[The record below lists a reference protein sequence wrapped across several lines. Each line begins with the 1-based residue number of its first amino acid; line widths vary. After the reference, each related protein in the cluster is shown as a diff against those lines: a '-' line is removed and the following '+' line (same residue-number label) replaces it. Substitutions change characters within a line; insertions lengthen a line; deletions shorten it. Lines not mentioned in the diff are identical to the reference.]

1 MYLKPTPYS
10 TQKVRFPSVTGLLLA
25 AVLFV
30 QLFAGCAGTAD
41 PSSGTESVLPAESS
55 GAPVSEPS
63 LPAAESN
70 EQTEEPSE
78 PEVISSEEP
87 DASKDE
93 PASQDETSDSGDSRD
108 EVSKQNESKDE
119 SPDTEPSK
127 QEESGSEESKME
139 DSKPEPDGFDPAD
152 ADILLKSAET
162 PFDVNDA
169 AALAYTSSGTSFR
182 TKDRIQIMDASFF
195 LEQYDLH
202 AKEHTNNGSVP
213 YFPNGVLILADED
226 HRILEV
232 RIAAGALF
240 ERDKSG
246 NWKTDGLSW
255 TNAIDA
261 GSGGGLFKGI
271 REEVKKVLKDGGY
284 LLFCGNIGDQICR
297 IRLIRALLVSGYQ
310 SGAISPDSIDVPAS
324 VRTIAWTEGGKDPD
338 EPGKQ
343 TSGSSTLS
351 AEDVKAGFPVYT
363 GTLSGEVK
371 PASPAVFDGAWYRK
385 AVSSK
390 SSWIGIE
397 ATVTLPS
404 FTIRRYSGS
413 YDASLDADP
422 NAKNL
427 DNPSVYLGGKC
438 TYESDIGL
446 SLSRALI
453 KTGSGTAV
461 STGNVCFRPFWRYIT
476 NEEQDAG
483 GYDKHGGEYAVTAN
497 GSNCIGNYHYKYTE
511 YYYLPGDTLRIMVFS
526 PEENK
531 LQFAIQVI
539 SVSTLPS
546 SVALREQNGWNQ
558 PADFLSP
565 VFRSKGY
572 GTGAKTEYKRVCAI
586 DQSGNEGK
594 KAIATETESTG
605 TVWREV
611 YLYRSVDGKTV
622 RVPMTETLFGARNAP
637 DDAHISFYTGETDPA
652 KGGETVDLHPGY
664 ENG

>member
-1 MYLKPTPYS
+1 PQS
-10 TQKVRFPSVTGLLLA
+10 DA
-25 AVLFV
+25 
-30 QLFAGCAGTAD
+30 
-41 PSSGTESVLPAESS
+41 
-55 GAPVSEPS
+55 
-63 LPAAESN
+63 
-70 EQTEEPSE
+70 EEPSYD
-78 PEVISSEEP
+78 SEDENSETTESE
-87 DASKDE
+87 DSK
-93 PASQDETSDSGDSRD
+93 SDDGPS
-108 EVSKQNESKDE
+108 
-119 SPDTEPSK
+119 DTEPSI
-127 QEESGSEESKME
+127 GEESKSE
-139 DSKPEPDGFDPAD
+139 ASKPEDPKTDEPKDDDID
-152 ADILLKSAET
+152 ADIILRSAET
-162 PFDVNDA
+162 PFDINDA
-169 AALAYTSSGTSFR
+169 TALAYTSSGTSFR
-182 TKDRIQIMDASFF
+182 TKDRIQIMEASFF

-202 AKEHTNNGSVP
+202 ANEHTNNGKVP
-213 YFPNGVLILADED
+213 YFPNGVLLLVDPD
-226 HRILEV
+226 HNILEA

-240 ERDKSG
+240 ERGKDGK
-246 NWKTDGLSW
+246 WKTEGLSW

-271 REEVKKVLKDGGY
+271 REEVPKVLKDGGY
-284 LLFCGNIGDQICR
+284 LLFCGNIGDQVCR
-297 IRLIRALLVSGYQ
+297 ISLIRSLLVSGYQ

-324 VRTIAWTEGGKDPD
+324 VRTIAWTEGGSKDPD
-338 EPGKQ
+338 GPKQQ

-351 AEDVKAGFPVYT
+351 AQDVKAGLPVYT

-397 ATVTLPS
+397 ATVTLPT
-404 FTIRRYSGS
+404 FTIRRYEGS
-413 YDASLDADP
+413 YDATLDADP

-446 SLSRALI
+446 SLSRALV
-453 KTGSGTAV
+453 KTATGTAV

-511 YYYLPGDTLRIMVFS
+511 YYYLPGDTLRLMVFS

-546 SVALREQNGWNQ
+546 SVALRERNGWKQ

-594 KAIATETESTG
+594 KAIATETESKG
-605 TVWREV
+605 VVWREV
-611 YLYRSVDGKTV
+611 YLYRNVDGKTV
-622 RVPMTETLFGARNAP
+622 RVPMTENLFGARNAP
-637 DDAHISFYTGETDPA
+637 DDAHVSFYAGDADPA

-664 ENG
+664 KN